1 MRVHFASLL
10 AAAVLLADSA
20 AAQSFN
26 FSNFA
31 STSGL
36 SINGNA
42 AQNGNKLRLTPAL
55 GNQSGS
61 VFSTNSIS
69 LGLNASFSTF
79 FSFEIL
85 NRGGLGNGADGLT
98 FTVQTNS
105 NSVGGIG
112 GGIGYEGIP
121 NSMAVE
127 FDTFDN
133 SEFGGS
139 NHVGIDLNG
148 SVTSVVTTGLL
159 SPDFDNGQ
167 VWFAWVD
174 YNGMTSVLQARWSQ
188 SNVRPAAAMLTHTV
202 NLPTVLGGN
211 NAFVGFT
218 SGTGGGFGEHNI
230 LSWAF
235 ENSFNEGGAQ
245 IPTAAVP
252 EPGTYAL
259 MVFGLG
265 VIGILSRRR
274 FTT

>member
-1 MRVHFASLL
+1 MRVHSALLL
-10 AAAVLLADSA
+10 AAAVLVADSA

-26 FSNFA
+26 FSDFLN
-31 STSGL
+31 TSGL

-42 AQNGNKLRLTPAL
+42 VQNGAKLRLTPAL
-55 GNQSGS
+55 NNQSGS
-61 VFSTNSIS
+61 VFSTNPIS

-79 FSFEIL
+79 FAFEIL
-85 NRGGLGNGADGLT
+85 GRGGLDNGADGLT

-127 FDTFDN
+127 FDTYNN

-148 SVTSVVTTGLL
+148 SVTSVVSTAQIA
-159 SPDFDNGQ
+159 PDFDNGL
-167 VWFAWVD
+167 VWYAWVD
-174 YNGMTSVLQARWSQ
+174 YNGLTNVLQARWSPT
-188 SNVRPAAAMLTHTV
+188 NVRPVAAMLSHTV
-202 NLPTVLGGN
+202 NLPTVLGSN

-235 ENSFNEGGAQ
+235 QNSFNEGGAQ
-245 IPTAAVP
+245 LPTSAVP

-259 MVFGLG
+259 VAFGLAVVG
-265 VIGILSRRR
+265 LLSRRR
-274 FTT
+274 LT